1 MVLSLSGC
9 FTGIESTKK
18 ITSRDV
24 KKQHATTT
32 PEMAYTADL
41 TPDPVEQWAPGK
53 IFKVTSDRIS
63 LITSP
68 ADVSSNL
75 MPGNYLSFIGFSPI
89 ASMTGVDDTLVLL
102 SSEKG
107 DTIMYRVQEPI
118 EQLMQRS
125 SLEIP
130 FTIEMSVVDK
140 ARSLLKGNEYY
151 ITTPVWFNENGDN
164 ITGLKL
170 IPVHVDDVTAGN
182 EIYPIA
188 IQFTDPRGVHSRV
201 FMSVGTG
208 RRSTRNFDTLF
219 SLSNPRERYKDIND
233 DMWKSITHSRVKI
246 DMTPQECR
254 LAVGN
259 PREVSRGHYL
269 ERWQYDNGLILFFDD
284 GRLQSIRY

>member
-1 MVLSLSGC
+1 MLSLQGC

-24 KKQHATTT
+24 KKQHAITT
-32 PEMAYTADL
+32 PEMLYAADL
-41 TPDPVEQWAPGK
+41 TPDSVTKWTPGK
-53 IFKVTSDRIS
+53 IFKITSDRIS

-68 ADVSSNL
+68 VDITNKL
-75 MPGNYLSFIGFSPI
+75 TRGNYLSFIGFSPI
-89 ASMTGVDDTLVLL
+89 ASMTGVDDTLVLFNN
-102 SSEKG
+102 EKG
-107 DTIMYRVQEPI
+107 DTISYRVQEP
-118 EQLMQRS
+118 LDKLLKRP

-140 ARSLLKGNEYY
+140 ARNLLKGNQYY

-170 IPVHVDDVTAGN
+170 IPVHIDDVTAGN
-182 EIYPIA
+182 ENYPLSVN
-188 IQFTDPRGVHSRV
+188 FTDPRGEHSRV
-201 FMSVGTG
+201 FMSVGNG

-219 SLSNPRERYKDIND
+219 SLSNPRDRYKDITD
-233 DMWKSITHSRVKI
+233 DVWNAITHSRVKP

-259 PREVSRGHYL
+259 PREVSRAHYI
-269 ERWQYDNGLILFFDD
+269 ERWQYDNGLVLIFDD
-284 GRLQSIRY
+284 GRLQNIRY